1 MLYWQLVS
9 SPLKTCEDF
18 GAVYGVSG
26 ETSVPVMLSTGL
38 VKKSVQGFPW
48 HLEKSQMN
56 IMANAVLDCS
66 LFHKGFYQQKEW
78 CVASETVKRRVS

>member
-1 MLYWQLVS
+1 M
-9 SPLKTCEDF
+9 
-18 GAVYGVSG
+18 SG
-26 ETSVPVMLSTGL
+26 EASISVVVSTGL

-56 IMANAVLDCS
+56 IMASAVLDCS

-78 CVASETVKRRVS
+78 NVASKTVKQRVS